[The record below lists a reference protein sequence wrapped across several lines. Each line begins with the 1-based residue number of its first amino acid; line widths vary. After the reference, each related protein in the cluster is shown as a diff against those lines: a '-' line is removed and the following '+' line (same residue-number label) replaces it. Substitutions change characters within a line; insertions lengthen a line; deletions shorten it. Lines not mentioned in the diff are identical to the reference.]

1 MGLHSDKAIQ
11 YSTDLQKDMAEFGL
25 DTDKARAEIF
35 WETIKDAY
43 DDGLDARM
51 TWQDIR
57 RIVQIADELITD
69 ASTTLTEEEYYTR
82 ILEIY
87 ENNTKDN

>member
-1 MGLHSDKAIQ
+1 MSMGLHSDKAIQ

-35 WETIKDAY
+35 WEAIKDAY

-82 ILEIY
+82 ILEIW
-87 ENNTKDN
+87 NK